1 MQRAKWT
8 SHKFNSFINSV
19 NYCLTFR
26 ANDLDFFGL
35 SARLISMG
43 NNAATKQFW
52 LLALTL
58 SINGGTSSLFLSLNP
73 WIEYSTSFAV
83 CRTMKDGLLG
93 ILGRRNS
100 GDSLWTLRIDYS
112 MVSSLP
118 LSWQLSSRIS
128 KIPIGYLSNKSMTAA
143 LSVNFIYPQC
153 SLRPSF
159 SKTVSSWT
167 QFIYKYPLE
176 HVCDIQLMQL
186 LVCVV
191 DHQLLEPIYIKN
203 FETIYI

>member
-8 SHKFNSFINSV
+8 SHEFNSFINSV

-26 ANDLDFFGL
+26 ANDLDFFGSWWCL
-35 SARLISMG
+35 TG

-52 LLALTL
+52 LPALIL

-73 WIEYSTSFAV
+73 SIEYSTSFAV
-83 CRTMKDGLLG
+83 WRTMKDGLLG

-100 GDSLWTLRIDYS
+100 EDSLWTLRIDYS

-159 SKTVSSWT
+159 SKTVSS
-167 QFIYKYPLE
+167 
-176 HVCDIQLMQL
+176 
-186 LVCVV
+186 
-191 DHQLLEPIYIKN
+191 
-203 FETIYI
+203 